1 MSHENETQTALKTP
15 EEWCRIEGVQILDA
29 DGWRGRDGRDW
40 NDPISLVEFKER
52 LVVCTQRR
60 IALQESPITGPQ
72 YPRPQQPGGVTIG
85 DTSGPW
91 LTGAL
96 ITATQP
102 AGEQHTGSLN
112 LTGEGNEVEDET
124 DPRLPNNID
133 PLAVEA
139 ATKAHVERGGWDWED
154 LGNDTSSHEGAKA
167 VLIADMRV
175 ALRAAYPAVR
185 LQVAEEIAVA
195 LEGCGR
201 SLHKTADNTR
211 RQATTDGPRDDYN
224 DDRLRRVAL
233 AQDNRADGLTSGAV
247 VAREIGR
254 KA

>member
-60 IALQESPITGPQ
+60 IALQESPITGPP

-85 DTSGPW
+85 GTSGPW

-112 LTGEGNEVEDET
+112 LTGEGNEIA
-124 DPRLPNNID
+124 PSLPMAAIKAAAD
-133 PLAVEA
+133 ALVHHPLDLPQIGPKGERVWLSDSAIGRADDIARDTLTA
-139 ATKAHVERGGWDWED
+139 A
-154 LGNDTSSHEGAKA
+154 L
-167 VLIADMRV
+167 
-175 ALRAAYPAVR
+175 PAIR

-195 LEGCGR
+195 LERCGR

-211 RQATTDGPRDDYN
+211 RQITDDGTRDEYN

-233 AQDNRADGLTSGAV
+233 AHDNRADGLAAAAL
-247 VAREIGR
+247 VAREIGA